1 MKLKYT
7 EEEWNNLSA
16 EEQNKVMDKILEK
29 NKDLLE
35 EINTLTDELNEVA
48 DGE

>member
-29 NKDLLE
+29 NKELLE

>member
-35 EINTLTDELNEVA
+35 EINTLTNELNEVA

>member
-16 EEQNKVMDKILEK
+16 EEQNKVMDKLLEK
-29 NKDLLE
+29 NKDLLD
-35 EINTLTDELNEVA
+35 EIITLTDELNEDS
-48 DGE
+48 DGK

>member
-29 NKDLLE
+29 NKELLD

>member
-35 EINTLTDELNEVA
+35 EIKTLTDELNEVA